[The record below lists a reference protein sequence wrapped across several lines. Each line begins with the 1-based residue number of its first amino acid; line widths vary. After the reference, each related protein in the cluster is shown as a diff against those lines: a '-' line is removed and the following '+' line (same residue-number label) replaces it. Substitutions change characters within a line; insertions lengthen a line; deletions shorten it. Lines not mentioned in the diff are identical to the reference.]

1 MSTSVELQKPLT
13 ILQNSGMLLAKY
25 YMHAY
30 VNPDLFHL
38 AGATASDPCQ
48 SIPRGNYLWCAK
60 LGYRGISLEKVSYRN
75 IPVHH
80 TKQGCFG
87 RLAVRATFCARNFF
101 KKPCTFWE
109 IDIFTCFGPVLYEG
123 SMEEVWLENAN
134 LLSEISISGR
144 LVTRRR
150 NFLKKCMG
158 LTTYYALFG
167 QLASRRVR
175 RI

>member
-1 MSTSVELQKPLT
+1 MGILVPSCWLITFRGHYFLQLCT
-13 ILQNSGMLLAKY
+13 HEYL
-25 YMHAY
+25 
-30 VNPDLFHL
+30 
-38 AGATASDPCQ
+38 
-48 SIPRGNYLWCAK
+48 LWCPQ
-60 LGYRGISLEKVSYRN
+60 LESRGTRLEKVSHRN

-80 TKQGCFG
+80 TKLGCFG
-87 RLAVRATFCARNFF
+87 RLTVRATFCTRNIF
-101 KKPCTFWE
+101 KKPCAIGE

-144 LVTRRR
+144 LVTRRG
-150 NFLKKCMG
+150 NFLQSHIT
-158 LTTYYALFG
+158 LVTYYALFG

>member
-1 MSTSVELQKPLT
+1 MLIYAKQYLNMIRSFIWVSTLRCGFSFLFLQKMKKGGRKSS
-13 ILQNSGMLLAKY
+13 ILLVWCPQLES
-25 YMHAY
+25 
-30 VNPDLFHL
+30 
-38 AGATASDPCQ
+38 
-48 SIPRGNYLWCAK
+48 RGT
-60 LGYRGISLEKVSYRN
+60 RLEKVSHRN

-80 TKQGCFG
+80 TKLGCFG
-87 RLAVRATFCARNFF
+87 RLTVRATFCTRNIF
-101 KKPCTFWE
+101 KKPCAIGE

-144 LVTRRR
+144 LVTRRG
-150 NFLKKCMG
+150 NFLQSHIT
-158 LTTYYALFG
+158 LVTYYALFG